1 MSDPAPAPTTG
12 ALLGVG
18 VGPGDPRLLTVA
30 AVDAIRDADVVAYHR
45 GTKGPSNA
53 RAIVA
58 AYLRE
63 DQIEEVLQYPVTT
76 GTTDHPGGYR
86 GAMDDF
92 YAEAAARL
100 AAHLDAGRTVA
111 LLAEGDPFMYS
122 SYQHMHER
130 LAQRYPTTVIPGI
143 SSVTASG
150 AALGRPLVEDT
161 ELLTVVPGTLPQDR
175 LVEVLRSTDCAVV
188 MKLGRTFGAVRQAIE
203 EAGRLDDAW
212 YAERVSMGDRQHV
225 MPLHEVD
232 PERVPYFSLA
242 VIPSR
247 VGAAA
252 WMPDAARGDSD
263 AVPGVPPTPTAGG
276 TAEAPRIEA
285 PRLRATSAAAVSTES
300 MSIETMSTETMATET
315 PAEGAEGA
323 DGGYV
328 EVVGLGPAGEEWRTP
343 QAQDALD
350 RATDIVGYTTYV
362 RRVPDRPGL
371 VKHDSDNKVESERAE
386 FALDLALRGRRVVVV
401 SSGDAGVFGM
411 ATAVLEVA
419 GEERYAR
426 VPVRVVPGMTAS
438 HAVASVVGAPLGHDY
453 ATISLS
459 DRLKPFDV
467 VRERVQ
473 AAARADLV
481 IAMYN
486 PASKERRSQ
495 VAQIRDDLLA
505 IHAPTTPV
513 VVARAVGDPEGQR
526 VSVTTLADLD
536 PDVVDM
542 RTMLVVGSSQTRVDH
557 RHGGPGSVGA
567 TATDGGE
574 LVVWTPRR
582 YPEAEASTAASSTT
596 DTFGDAVSA
605 GSPAAS
611 DSPTN

>member
-1 MSDPAPAPTTG
+1 MSAPAPATTTG
-12 ALLGVG
+12 RLLGVG
-18 VGPGDPRLLTVA
+18 VGPGDPRLLTIA
-30 AVDAIRDADVVAYHR
+30 AVDAIRTADVVAYHR

-53 RAIVA
+53 RGIVA
-58 AYLRE
+58 EYLRE
-63 DQIEEVLQYPVTT
+63 GQIEEVLQYPVTT

-92 YAEAAARL
+92 YTEAASRL
-100 AAHLDAGRTVA
+100 AAHLDVGRTVA

-130 LAQRYPTTVIPGI
+130 LADRYPTTVIPGI

-212 YAERVSMGDRQHV
+212 YAERVSMGERQHV

-232 PERVPYFSLA
+232 PEQVPYFSLA

-247 VGAAA
+247 VGAAP
-252 WMPDAARGDSD
+252 WMPSAARAEGDSATTTP
-263 AVPGVPPTPTAGG
+263 AV
-276 TAEAPRIEA
+276 
-285 PRLRATSAAAVSTES
+285 SAAATENTASTSAPSPSPSTE
-300 MSIETMSTETMATET
+300 AGT
-315 PAEGAEGA
+315 PAE
-323 DGGYV
+323 GGYV
-328 EVVGLGPAGEEWRTP
+328 EVIGLGPAGDEWRTP
-343 QAQDALD
+343 QAQEALA

-362 RRVPDRPGL
+362 SRVPERPGL

-386 FALDLALRGRRVVVV
+386 FALDLAMRGHRVVVV

-419 GEERYAR
+419 GEERYSR

-495 VAQIRDDLLA
+495 VAQIREDLLA
-505 IHAPTTPV
+505 IHAPETPV
-513 VVARAVGDPEGQR
+513 IVARAVGDPEGQR
-526 VSVTTLADLD
+526 VTVTTLDDLD
-536 PDVVDM
+536 PEVVDM

-557 RHGGPGSVGA
+557 RHGGAGSVGA
-567 TATDGGE
+567 AAPDGGE
-574 LVVWTPRR
+574 LVAWTPRR
-582 YPEAEASTAASSTT
+582 YPEATT
-596 DTFGDAVSA
+596 PTSDAD
-605 GSPAAS
+605 PALTS
-611 DSPTN
+611 DSPTA